1 VPLVFTGLLG
11 WGGFFGRLLGGQ
23 VQGYDNE
30 FIDHETRWTNKQR
43 EASLSSVN
51 YPCTHLLKYQ
61 CAEKRRSAGKRCIS
75 SRTMVAERCCSKRTT
90 VARKPRVALWLYCIF
105 LHNSR
110 PANQRGNSV
119 PYVEV
124 QCSIPSI
131 QGLGKFTLTNLLSAD
146 TRFVRSSEDT

>member
-1 VPLVFTGLLG
+1 VSLVFTGLLG

-51 YPCTHLLKYQ
+51 YPCTHLLNYQ
-61 CAEKRRSAGKRCIS
+61 CAEKRRSTGKRCIS

-110 PANQRGNSV
+110 PANQRGTL
-119 PYVEV
+119 YRTWK
-124 QCSIPSI
+124 CSAVFPVFKA
-131 QGLGKFTLTNLLSAD
+131 LGSLY
-146 TRFVRSSEDT
+146 